1 MLITLLSPD
10 INAMKMARPTD
21 PMNTPPSPPTPRADR
36 ITALRRRIIL
46 DAAER
51 VFGRDGLEAT
61 TIRAIAKE
69 AGCTTGAIYPWFD
82 GKEAIYGELL
92 AESLDRL
99 HGYLSDALQASPGP
113 QAARGVVRA
122 FFGYY
127 ADRPTD
133 FSLGLYLYRGLAPH
147 GLGREMDGRLNARL
161 SQCVA
166 LLGQGLARTRDWPAP
181 RVALEQMTTFTYLM
195 GLLLLHHTRRLKSL
209 DQHAETLL
217 DHYCTSLEQR

>member
-1 MLITLLSPD
+1 MT
-10 INAMKMARPTD
+10 M
-21 PMNTPPSPPTPRADR
+21 PPIAPVPRAER

-69 AGCTTGAIYPWFD
+69 AGCTTGAIYPWFS

-99 HGYLSDALQASPGP
+99 HAYVSEALQASGP
-113 QAARGVVRA
+113 EQAARGVVRA
-122 FFGYY
+122 FFTYY

-147 GLGREMDGRLNARL
+147 GLGREMDERLNARL
-161 SQCVA
+161 RQCVA
-166 LLGQGLARTRDWPAP
+166 LLGEGLARTRDWPAP
-181 RVALEQMTTFTYLM
+181 RAALEEMTTFTYLM

-209 DQHAETLL
+209 DQQAETLL